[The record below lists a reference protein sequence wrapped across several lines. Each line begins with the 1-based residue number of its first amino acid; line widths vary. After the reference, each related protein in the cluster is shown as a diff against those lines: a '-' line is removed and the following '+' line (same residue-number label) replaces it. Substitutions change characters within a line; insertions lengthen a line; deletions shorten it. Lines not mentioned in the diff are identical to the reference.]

1 MEIVVQK
8 YGGTS
13 VSTEESRQKIVENA
27 IALKQSGKSPV
38 IVVSAMGR
46 KGAPYATDTLIDLFE
61 QSGARNTG
69 RNLDLI
75 MSCGEAISSAV
86 IANTIEAS
94 GHECIALT
102 GFQAG
107 IVTDDVFND
116 ANVLEVKP
124 DLIQKYLS
132 RGYIVIV
139 TGFQGISEEGFI
151 TTLGRG
157 GSDHTAAILG
167 EALNAES
174 IEIFTDVD
182 GVMTADPRMVKEA
195 KVLDR
200 ISYEEM
206 YQMAVDGAKVV
217 DFKAIAVAKRANKP
231 LVIKN
236 TFGDASGT
244 IITSDQHIDLIEYDV
259 NSLFT
264 AIASKNGIVQVA
276 VTIHYDDD
284 RNTALLDAL
293 EEECVSM
300 DIINFFEDRKVFTIN
315 QPDQLKTKSILEGLD
330 LSYEFVED
338 CSKVTAIGHRIHGV
352 PGVMR
357 KLVLALSKENI
368 EILQTSD
375 SHTTLSCVI
384 HREHLERAL
393 NVLHDT
399 FNLNRVN

>member
-1 MEIVVQK
+1 
-8 YGGTS
+8 
-13 VSTEESRQKIVENA
+13 VSTEASRLKIADNA
-27 IALKQSGKSPV
+27 IQLKNQGKQAV

-46 KGAPYATDTLIDLFE
+46 KGAPYATDTLIELFE
-61 QSGARNTG
+61 RQGAKNTG
-69 RNLDLI
+69 PNLDLL
-75 MSCGEAISSAV
+75 MSCGESISSAV
-86 IANTIEAS
+86 IANTIES
-94 GHECIALT
+94 LGHPCIALT

-107 IVTDDVFND
+107 IVTDESFND

-124 DLIQKYLS
+124 ALIQKYLDLK
-132 RGYIVIV
+132 YIVVV
-139 TGFQGISEEGFI
+139 TGFQGISEEGFV

-182 GVMTADPRMVKEA
+182 GVMTADPRIVKEA
-195 KVLDR
+195 KVLGH

-236 TFGDASGT
+236 TFGDAKGT
-244 IITSDQHIDLIEYDV
+244 VITSDRNVDYIHFDEDCI
-259 NSLFT
+259 FT
-264 AIASKNGIVQVA
+264 AIASKNDIVQVA
-276 VTIHYDDD
+276 VEIHYDDN
-284 RNTALLDAL
+284 RNEALLDAL
-293 EEECVSM
+293 ENESVSM

-315 QPDQLKTKSILEGLD
+315 HSDQAKSESILKGLD
-330 LSYEFVED
+330 LSYDLVSD
-338 CSKVTAIGHRIHGV
+338 CSKITAIGHRMHGV

-357 KLVLALSKENI
+357 KLVLALSKAQI

-384 HREHLERAL
+384 HRTHLEKAL
-393 NVLHDT
+393 NVLHEA
-399 FNLNRVN
+399 FNLNK

>member
-1 MEIVVQK
+1 MSIVVQK

-13 VSTEESRQKIVENA
+13 VSTEASRMKIAQNA
-27 IALKQSGKSPV
+27 IELKEKGKQPV

-46 KGAPYATDTLIDLFE
+46 KGAPYATDTLIDLFNMR
-61 QSGARNTG
+61 GATNEG

-75 MSCGEAISSAV
+75 MSCGESISSAV
-86 IANTIEAS
+86 IANTIES
-94 GHECIALT
+94 MGHPCIALT

-107 IVTDDVFND
+107 IVTDDQFND
-116 ANVLEVKP
+116 ANVLQVKP
-124 DLIQKYLS
+124 ALITKYLEE
-132 RGYIVIV
+132 GYILIV
-139 TGFQGISEEGFI
+139 TGFQGVSEEGFI

-182 GVMTADPRMVKEA
+182 GVMTADPRVVKDA

-200 ISYEEM
+200 ISYDEM

-236 TFGDASGT
+236 TFGEASGT
-244 IITSDQHIDLIEYDV
+244 VITSDHNIDLIEYDID
-259 NSLFT
+259 SLFT
-264 AIASKNGIVQVA
+264 AIASKNDIVQVA
-276 VTIHYDDD
+276 VNIHYDDD
-284 RNTALLDAL
+284 RNTALLDGL
-293 EEECVSM
+293 ENQEISM

-315 QPDQLKTKSILEGLD
+315 SYDLDKTKKLLTKLD
-330 LSYEFVED
+330 LSYDFVED

-384 HREHLERAL
+384 HRVHLEKAL

-399 FNLNRVN
+399 FNLSS

>member
-1 MEIVVQK
+1 MSIVVQK

-13 VSTEESRQKIVENA
+13 VSTEASRNRIAQNA
-27 IALKQSGKSPV
+27 IALKEAGKKPV

-46 KGAPYATDTLIDLFE
+46 KGAPYATDTLIDLFK
-61 QSGARNTG
+61 QAGSQNDG

-75 MSCGEAISSAV
+75 MSCGESISSAV
-86 IANTIEAS
+86 IANTIEAL
-94 GHECIALT
+94 GHPSVALT

-107 IVTDDVFND
+107 IITDETFND
-116 ANVLEVKP
+116 ANVLEVRP
-124 DLIQKYLS
+124 DLIHKYLDK
-132 RGYIVIV
+132 GFIVIV
-139 TGFQGISEEGFI
+139 TGFQGVSEEGFI

-182 GVMTADPRMVKEA
+182 GVMTADPRIVKEA
-195 KVLDR
+195 KVLDQ
-200 ISYEEM
+200 ISYDEM

-217 DFKAIAVAKRANKP
+217 DFKAIAVAKRSGKP

-236 TFGDASGT
+236 TFGDAEGT
-244 IITSDQHIDLIEYDV
+244 VITSDQNIDLMEFDI
-259 NSLFT
+259 NALFT
-264 AIASKNGIVQVA
+264 AIASKNDIVQVA
-276 VTIHYDDD
+276 VGIHHADE
-284 RNTALLDAL
+284 RNERLLDAL
-293 EEECVSM
+293 EEESVSM

-315 QPDQLKTKSILEGLD
+315 QKDEEKTVHILKELALEYD
-330 LSYEFVED
+330 LVEN

-357 KLVLALSKENI
+357 KLVLALSKEQI

-375 SHTTLSCVI
+375 SHTTISCVI
-384 HREHLERAL
+384 RHEHLEKTL
-393 NVLHDT
+393 NVLHKT
-399 FNLNRVN
+399 FNLSR

>member
-1 MEIVVQK
+1 MSIVVQK

-13 VSTEESRQKIVENA
+13 VSTEASRMKIAQNA
-27 IALKQSGKSPV
+27 IALKENGKRPV

-46 KGAPYATDTLIDLFE
+46 KGAPYATDTLIDLFNMK
-61 QSGARNTG
+61 GASNQG

-75 MSCGEAISSAV
+75 MSCGESISSAV
-86 IANTIEAS
+86 IANTIES
-94 GHECIALT
+94 MGHSCIALT

-107 IVTDDVFND
+107 IVTDDQFND
-116 ANVLEVKP
+116 ANVLQVKP
-124 DLIQKYLS
+124 ALINKYLEE
-132 RGYIVIV
+132 GYILIV
-139 TGFQGISEEGFI
+139 TGFQGVSEEGFI

-182 GVMTADPRMVKEA
+182 GVMTADPRVVKDA

-200 ISYEEM
+200 ISYDEM

-217 DFKAIAVAKRANKP
+217 DFKAIAVAKRSNKP

-236 TFGDASGT
+236 TFGEASGT
-244 IITSDQHIDLIEYDV
+244 VITSDHNIDLIEYDID
-259 NSLFT
+259 SLFT
-264 AIASKNGIVQVA
+264 AIASKNDIVQVA
-276 VTIHYDDD
+276 VNIHYDDD
-284 RNTALLDAL
+284 RNTALLDGL
-293 EEECVSM
+293 ENQEISM

-315 QPDQLKTKSILEGLD
+315 SYDLDKTQKLLTQLD
-330 LSYEFVED
+330 LSYDFVED

-384 HREHLERAL
+384 HRVHLEKAL
-393 NVLHDT
+393 NVLHET
-399 FNLNRVN
+399 FNLSS

>member
-1 MEIVVQK
+1 MSIVVQK

-13 VSTEESRQKIVENA
+13 VSTEASRQRIADNA
-27 IALKQSGKSPV
+27 IALKTSGKQPV

-46 KGAPYATDTLIDLFE
+46 KGAPYATDTLIELF
-61 QSGARNTG
+61 QQNGSDNKG

-75 MSCGEAISSAV
+75 MSCGESISSAV
-86 IANTIEAS
+86 IANTIES
-94 GHECIALT
+94 LGYKCIALT

-107 IVTDDVFND
+107 IITDEAFND
-116 ANVLEVKP
+116 ANVLDVKP
-124 DLIQKYLS
+124 ALIHKYLEL
-132 RGYIVIV
+132 GYIVIV

-217 DFKAIAVAKRANKP
+217 DFKAIAVAKRSGKP

-236 TFGDASGT
+236 TFGDADGT
-244 IITSDQHIDLIEYDV
+244 VITSDHNIDLIEYDADC
-259 NSLFT
+259 LFT
-264 AIASKNGIVQVA
+264 AIASKNDIVQVA
-276 VTIHYDDD
+276 VAIHYDDE
-284 RNTALLDAL
+284 RNERLLDDL
-293 EEECVSM
+293 ENQNVSM

-315 QPDQLKTKSILEGLD
+315 SKDQSTTEDILKALGLEYD
-330 LSYEFVED
+330 MVED

-357 KLVLALSKENI
+357 KLVLALSKEQI

-375 SHTTLSCVI
+375 SHTTISCVI
-384 HREHLERAL
+384 RRTHLEETL
-393 NVLHDT
+393 NVLHNT
-399 FNLNRVN
+399 FNLSR

>member
-1 MEIVVQK
+1 LSIVVQK

-13 VSTEESRQKIVENA
+13 VSTEVSRQRIADNA
-27 IALKQSGKSPV
+27 INLKTSGKKPV

-46 KGAPYATDTLIDLFE
+46 KGAPYATDTLIDLFGQE
-61 QSGARNTG
+61 GSDNTG

-75 MSCGEAISSAV
+75 MSCGESISSAV
-86 IANTIEAS
+86 IANTIEAL
-94 GHECIALT
+94 GHKCIALT

-107 IVTDDVFND
+107 IVTDDNFND

-124 DLIQKYLS
+124 TLIQKYLDL
-132 RGYIVIV
+132 GYIVIV

-182 GVMTADPRMVKEA
+182 GVMTADPRIVKEA

-217 DFKAIAVAKRANKP
+217 DFKAIAVAKRSGKP

-236 TFGDASGT
+236 TFSSADGT
-244 IITSDQHIDLIEYDV
+244 VITSDHNVDLIEYDADC
-259 NSLFT
+259 LFT
-264 AIASKNGIVQVA
+264 AIASKNDIVQVA
-276 VTIHYDDD
+276 VAIHYDDS
-284 RNTALLDAL
+284 RNETLLDNL
-293 EEECVSM
+293 EDQSVSM

-315 QPDQLKTKSILEGLD
+315 SKDQQATEHILKALNLE
-330 LSYEFVED
+330 YEIVED

-357 KLVLALSKENI
+357 RLVLALSKEKI

-375 SHTTLSCVI
+375 SHTTISCVI
-384 HREHLERAL
+384 HREHLEKTL
-393 NVLHDT
+393 NVLHNT
-399 FNLNRVN
+399 FNLSR

>member
-1 MEIVVQK
+1 
-8 YGGTS
+8 
-13 VSTEESRQKIVENA
+13 
-27 IALKQSGKSPV
+27 
-38 IVVSAMGR
+38 
-46 KGAPYATDTLIDLFE
+46 
-61 QSGARNTG
+61 
-69 RNLDLI
+69 
-75 MSCGEAISSAV
+75 MSCGESISSAV
-86 IANTIEAS
+86 IANTIES
-94 GHECIALT
+94 LGHPCIALT

-107 IVTDDVFND
+107 IVTDESFND

-124 DLIQKYLS
+124 ALIQKYLDLK
-132 RGYIVIV
+132 YIVVV
-139 TGFQGISEEGFI
+139 TGFQGISEEGFV

-182 GVMTADPRMVKEA
+182 GVMTADPRIVKEA
-195 KVLDR
+195 KVLGH

-236 TFGDASGT
+236 TFGDAKGT
-244 IITSDQHIDLIEYDV
+244 VITSDRNVDYIHFDEDCI
-259 NSLFT
+259 FT
-264 AIASKNGIVQVA
+264 AIASKNDIVQVA
-276 VTIHYDDD
+276 VEIHYDDN
-284 RNTALLDAL
+284 RNEALLDAL
-293 EEECVSM
+293 ENESVSM

-315 QPDQLKTKSILEGLD
+315 HSDQAKSESILKGLD
-330 LSYEFVED
+330 LSYDLVSD
-338 CSKVTAIGHRIHGV
+338 CSKITAIGHRMHGV

-357 KLVLALSKENI
+357 KLVLALSKAQI

-384 HREHLERAL
+384 HRTHLEKAL
-393 NVLHDT
+393 NVLHEA
-399 FNLNRVN
+399 FNLNK

>member
-1 MEIVVQK
+1 MSIVVQK

-13 VSTEESRQKIVENA
+13 VSTEASRQRIADNA
-27 IALKQSGKSPV
+27 IALKTSGKQPV

-46 KGAPYATDTLIDLFE
+46 KGAPYATDTLIELFE
-61 QSGARNTG
+61 QSGSENKG

-75 MSCGEAISSAV
+75 MSCGESISSAV
-86 IANTIEAS
+86 IANTIES
-94 GHECIALT
+94 LGHKCVALT

-107 IVTDDVFND
+107 IVTDESFND
-116 ANVLEVKP
+116 ANVLDVKP
-124 DLIQKYLS
+124 ALIHKYLEL
-132 RGYIVIV
+132 GYIVIV
-139 TGFQGISEEGFI
+139 TGFQGVSEEGFI

-217 DFKAIAVAKRANKP
+217 DFKAIAVAKRSGKP

-236 TFGDASGT
+236 TFGDADGT
-244 IITSDQHIDLIEYDV
+244 VITSDHNIDLIEYDADC
-259 NSLFT
+259 LFT
-264 AIASKNGIVQVA
+264 AIASKNDIVQVA
-276 VTIHYDDD
+276 VEIHYDDD
-284 RNTALLDAL
+284 RNERLLDDL
-293 EEECVSM
+293 ENQNVSM

-315 QPDQLKTKSILEGLD
+315 SKDQSTTESILKILD
-330 LSYEFVED
+330 LKYDLVED

-357 KLVLALSKENI
+357 KLVLALSKEQI

-375 SHTTLSCVI
+375 SHTTISCVI
-384 HREHLERAL
+384 RRTHLEKTL
-393 NVLHDT
+393 NVLHNT
-399 FNLNRVN
+399 FNLSR